1 MDCEPGRSGA
11 ARFAIAYLVVAGEA
25 RSTRSSVCRLVAPG
39 VIATSVEQIGCA
51 EFERGQINTIRKTY
65 DDATTFRR
73 REDVDDEARGLR

>member
-1 MDCEPGRSGA
+1 MNGLRAGQKRRGA
-11 ARFAIAYLVVAGEA
+11 VRDSLLGS
-25 RSTRSSVCRLVAPG
+25 RSVCRLVAPG